1 MAVDNRE
8 RTINADEG
16 LVVGTVPQLF
26 AMGQQ
31 LSLAKKL
38 QSAEIAV
45 VIDPFPVQLEMPI

>member
-45 VIDPFPVQLEMPI
+45 VIDPFPVQLEMAI